1 MDTNQSFIAAQPEE
15 ENRYGLSL
23 SENEKILFQAKMDM
37 YGDEQD
43 KLLGLPTKSRDLVF
57 VLTSQNMIIKN
68 GEIYWIVNIEKD
80 IASFQKVKGR
90 LFSKGYFS
98 VELTDW
104 AYYGSNPDKPEARL
118 RGLHLY
124 FKNREIAR
132 LEAMIENVFQ

>member
-1 MDTNQSFIAAQPEE
+1 MAVLPLFEQ
-15 ENRYGLSL
+15 LSCHGF
-23 SENEKILFQAKMDM
+23 KHHPHRADDRQM
-37 YGDEQD
+37 G
-43 KLLGLPTKSRDLVF
+43 G
-57 VLTSQNMIIKN
+57 
-68 GEIYWIVNIEKD
+68 IVNIEKD